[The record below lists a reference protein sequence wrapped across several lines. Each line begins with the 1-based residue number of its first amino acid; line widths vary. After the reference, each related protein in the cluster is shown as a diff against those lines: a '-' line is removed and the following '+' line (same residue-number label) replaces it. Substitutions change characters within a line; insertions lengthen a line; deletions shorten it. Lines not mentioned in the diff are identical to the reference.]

1 MLKQG
6 AAIVTMII
14 VGGCMLYGA
23 TGTTTERLPE
33 QEPETESV
41 RPVHETTEAE
51 GEKNNGESLRDN
63 NSGIIERPTAGE
75 ATSGTLQD
83 SVASGEEYIP
93 DITVRAERAA
103 GARKRAEER
112 RIESETIEPVLID
125 DTRSYGYLG
134 VFSITAYTAGYE
146 STQKKKGEKGYGQT
160 ATGTY
165 VEEGRTIAADWGVLP
180 PGSVVQ
186 IEGLDGTYTVEDRGG
201 GVNGNHI
208 DLYIAD
214 LGAAKQWGRQKRSVW
229 VVEWGVAW

>member
-33 QEPETESV
+33 QEPKTESV

-51 GEKNNGESLRDN
+51 GEKNNGESLRDD
-63 NSGIIERPTAGE
+63 NSGTIERPTAGE
-75 ATSGTLQD
+75 AAGGTLQD
-83 SVASGEEYIP
+83 SVESGAEYVP
-93 DITVRAERAA
+93 DLET
-103 GARKRAEER
+103 RKER
-112 RIESETIEPVLID
+112 RRVETTRAREAAEPSEVVSSAKLD
-125 DTRSYGYLG
+125 DNRSYGYLG

-146 STQKKKGEKGYGQT
+146 STQKKKGEVGYGQT

-165 VEEGRTIAADWGVLP
+165 VKEGRTIAADWGVLP

-201 GVNGNHI
+201 GVKNNHI

-214 LGAAKQWGRQKRSVW
+214 LGAAKKWGRQQRSVW